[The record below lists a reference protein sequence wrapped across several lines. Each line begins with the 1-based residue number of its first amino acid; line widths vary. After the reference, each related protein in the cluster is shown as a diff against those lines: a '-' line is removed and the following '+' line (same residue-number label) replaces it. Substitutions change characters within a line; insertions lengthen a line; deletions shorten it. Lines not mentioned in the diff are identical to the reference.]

1 MTGTLCP
8 QDKDR
13 LFYPLP
19 VNTGLFFSLSCLVM
33 STAVIQSSQPSVTFL
48 KLYHQLTYQGE
59 ISDKSRTDLIAVSTL
74 SGRQLPFQLKPA
86 LLFVLF
92 FPFVPA
98 GSHSCVGNSFT
109 SDAQV

>member
-1 MTGTLCP
+1 
-8 QDKDR
+8 
-13 LFYPLP
+13 
-19 VNTGLFFSLSCLVM
+19 M